1 MPLNSLEAHNEMVFL
16 GLDLLMNKLLKF
28 QGRSDRGEFW
38 KLNMII
44 LVIGL
49 ILQLLGLAIDRYGIN
64 PFQNYIE
71 GLLSIFSLLT
81 TLPLLAIGSRRLHDI
96 GKSGWWQLLILT
108 GIGIIPLTIWFF
120 RDGDRAENF
129 YGPPQQQ
136 M

>member
-129 YGPPQQQ
+129 YGPPQH
-136 M
+136 

>member
-1 MPLNSLEAHNEMVFL
+1 MPLNSLEAHNEMVFS

-38 KLNMII
+38 KLNLII

-129 YGPPQQQ
+129 YGPPQY
-136 M
+136 

>member
-1 MPLNSLEAHNEMVFL
+1 LPLNSLEAHNEMVFS

-38 KLNMII
+38 KLNLII

-129 YGPPQQQ
+129 YGPPQH
-136 M
+136 

>member
-1 MPLNSLEAHNEMVFL
+1 MPLNSLEAHNEMVFS

-38 KLNMII
+38 KLYLII

-129 YGPPQQQ
+129 YGPPQH
-136 M
+136 

>member
-1 MPLNSLEAHNEMVFL
+1 MVFS

-38 KLNMII
+38 KLNLII

-129 YGPPQQQ
+129 YGPPQY
-136 M
+136 

>member
-1 MPLNSLEAHNEMVFL
+1 MPLNSLEAHNEMVFS

-38 KLNMII
+38 KLNLII

-129 YGPPQQQ
+129 YGPPQH
-136 M
+136 

>member
-1 MPLNSLEAHNEMVFL
+1 MVFS

-38 KLNMII
+38 KLNLII

-129 YGPPQQQ
+129 YGPPQH
-136 M
+136 